1 MFGPDVF
8 FSQRGNKMTDKVA
21 TQWETKEETE
31 FETQ

>member
-8 FSQRGNKMTDKVA
+8 FQRGNKMTDKVA